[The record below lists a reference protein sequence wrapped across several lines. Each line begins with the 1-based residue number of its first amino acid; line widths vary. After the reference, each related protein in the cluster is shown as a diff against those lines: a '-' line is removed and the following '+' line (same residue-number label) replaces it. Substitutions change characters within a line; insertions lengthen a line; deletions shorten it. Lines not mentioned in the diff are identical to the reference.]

1 MRIAVFAGPTLPVE
15 AVRAA
20 FACEVLP
27 PARQGDLYRAWRRF
41 RPDVIGLI
49 DGVFREA
56 PAVWHREILWVLSQG
71 VHVFGAASMG
81 ALRAAEL
88 DLYGMR
94 GVGRVYEAY
103 RAGVWPGFDERF
115 EDDDEVAVVHA
126 PGEMGALPM
135 SDAMVDLRDTL
146 LAAEGAGAITRGD
159 RDRLTARM
167 KHLHF
172 AARSFEMLDRA
183 AADEIGPEAAR
194 WLKANRI
201 YRKRLD
207 ALAMLEA
214 IAALTAAW
222 PGPFVPAFRMERTL
236 DWEKFETR
244 LTRAEAEPGPDVALV
259 LDELRLDPD
268 AWRACLRAVAGQS
281 ASVADNQDLDL
292 ADELDRFRRSHGLF
306 RRADLESWLRA
317 NALDEAG
324 LIRLLQAE
332 ARLSASAMLDP
343 PAQEMADYLRLS
355 GRFAPLRERALRKR
369 RDAASGPPRGPAID
383 LALDWYFSIRL
394 GRDRP
399 AKLDHFIRSLGWR
412 DMNHFERAV
421 WLDYR
426 DAMASS
432 ADARAAGGTR

>member
-1 MRIAVFAGPTLPVE
+1 MRIVVFAGPTLTAE
-15 AVRAA
+15 AARAA
-20 FACEVLP
+20 LACEVLP
-27 PARQGDLYRAWRRF
+27 PARQGDLYRACQRF
-41 RPDVIGLI
+41 RPEVIGLI

-56 PAVWHREILWVLSQG
+56 PAVWHREILWALSQG

-88 DLYGMR
+88 DAYGMR

-103 RAGVWPGFDERF
+103 RAGVWSGFDEPF

-126 PGEMGALPM
+126 PGEMGARPI
-135 SDAMVDLRDTL
+135 SDAMVDLRATL
-146 LAAEGAGAITRGD
+146 LTGEQAGVIARGD
-159 RDRLTARM
+159 RDRLAARM

-172 AARSFEMLDRA
+172 AARSFDALERA
-183 AADEIGPEAAR
+183 AADEIGPDAAQ
-194 WLKANRI
+194 WLKSNRV

-207 ALAMLEA
+207 ALAMLET
-214 IAALTAAW
+214 IAALASDW

-244 LTRAEAEPGPDVALV
+244 LTRAETEAGPDVALV

-268 AWRACLRAVAGQS
+268 AWRACLRTVPGQR
-281 ASVADNQDLDL
+281 APDDQEMDL

-306 RRADLESWLRA
+306 RRADLDSWLKA

-324 LIRLLQAE
+324 LIRLLRAE
-332 ARLSASAMLDP
+332 ARLSAMTDP
-343 PAQEMADYLRLS
+343 PVQDMADFLRLS
-355 GRFAPLRERALRKR
+355 GRFATLRESALRKR
-369 RDAASGPPRGPAID
+369 RNAASATPRGPAIG
-383 LALDWYFSIRL
+383 LALDWYFSVRL

-412 DMNHFERAV
+412 DMIHFERAV
-421 WLDYR
+421 WLDYC
-426 DAMASS
+426 DAIASS
-432 ADARAAGGTR
+432 ADTRAAGGTR